1 VSKICG
7 YYVPG
12 RYLTPKK
19 GEFGA
24 LLALEGAWALSIAN
38 QAMDPVWIP
47 SGDGQN
53 LSDLLFY
60 FHFHNLHFSGVG

>member
-1 VSKICG
+1 
-7 YYVPG
+7 
-12 RYLTPKK
+12 
-19 GEFGA
+19 
-24 LLALEGAWALSIAN
+24 
-38 QAMDPVWIP
+38 MDPVWIP